1 MERTPAALAKMIDH
15 TLLKPNITNEE
26 MKQACDVARAYGF
39 KSVAMNAAMIQVR
52 RFPPRMGSSS
62 MKLDIFG

>member
-26 MKQACDVARAYGF
+26 MNRRATWPALTA
-39 KSVAMNAAMIQVR
+39 SN
-52 RFPPRMGSSS
+52 PWP
-62 MKLDIFG
+62 